1 MNFEETQAYLFSLGN
16 EVEAMKLGL
25 GNIGTLLNALDNPQD
40 KYLKVQVAGTNGKGS
55 VCAFLDSICCQGGI
69 RTGLYTSPHLVS
81 ITERIKI
88 NGKEITEE
96 KFASAATLVRE
107 TCEELLSTGDLK
119 YRPTFFEQMTAIAL
133 RCFAD
138 AGIDLAIL
146 ETGMGGRLDA
156 TTASNAEVAG
166 ITRIDFD
173 HREYLGDTLEKIAA
187 EKAAIIRS
195 DSRVIIGEQAAD
207 SHRIILQK
215 CADLGVSPRSADEVS
230 AKILPLDPSGAE
242 HGSFRADFTTSEAR
256 YQNVS
261 LGIAGRHQ
269 IENAKTA
276 ILIAEE
282 LRAYFKIADE
292 DIIAGLGAARHPGRL
307 EFDGQFL
314 FDGAHNKGGA
324 QVLREY
330 VEEIITKPI
339 TLIFGVMKGKD
350 AAEMAGEIFPKA
362 EKIILTRPANSRAMS
377 LPELRQIS
385 AESLSGK
392 TIFETESAEQAV
404 KLAISVTDPNDI
416 ILVTGSLYLVGEV
429 KSIANR
435 LQSSV

>member
-1 MNFEETQAYLFSLGN
+1 
-16 EVEAMKLGL
+16 
-25 GNIGTLLNALDNPQD
+25 
-40 KYLKVQVAGTNGKGS
+40 
-55 VCAFLDSICCQGGI
+55 
-69 RTGLYTSPHLVS
+69 VS
-81 ITERIKI
+81 T
-88 NGKEITEE
+88 
-96 KFASAATLVRE
+96 
-107 TCEELLSTGDLK
+107 
-119 YRPTFFEQMTAIAL
+119 
-133 RCFAD
+133 
-138 AGIDLAIL
+138 
-146 ETGMGGRLDA
+146 
-156 TTASNAEVAG
+156 
-166 ITRIDFD
+166 
-173 HREYLGDTLEKIAA
+173 
-187 EKAAIIRS
+187 
-195 DSRVIIGEQAAD
+195 
-207 SHRIILQK
+207 
-215 CADLGVSPRSADEVS
+215 
-230 AKILPLDPSGAE
+230 KILPLDLSGAE

-307 EFDGQFL
+307 EFHGQFL

-324 QVLREY
+324 RVLREY
-330 VEEIITKPI
+330 LEEIITKPI

-435 LQSSV
+435 LQSNV